1 MLRVQA
7 SFHAVNLLFMD
18 SHEKMCDYNYGGIKS
33 VLHETSYD
41 EDFNIG
47 FSFFFSSFIGDYF
60 SETFYFKPC
69 TLTAT
74 IK

>member
-18 SHEKMCDYNYGGIKS
+18 SHEKMCEYNYGMIKS

-47 FSFFFSSFIGDYF
+47 FSFLLSLETISVRSFI
-60 SETFYFKPC
+60 SN
-69 TLTAT
+69 LAR
-74 IK
+74 